1 MTIVHWLTTAHEA
14 LEEGGDPGQN
24 WAVARDLPGVVPP
37 PTRRSGN
44 PSTGRTH
51 PCRAPPAARAPRLR
65 RRGVTARR
73 GCASSPTS
81 PPAPGRPLPRPLPT
95 PPPAGPVPPGPA
107 AAGAAAPGE
116 GQRAPRGVGTAPTGD
131 ARTDGGVTAYT
142 RRYFRSEGPV
152 AAVIVPAAPPGTRGL
167 LPNAAGRTLSGAAP
181 PAVRRIDDKARV
193 YHPPLA
199 DLPGWAAGAGCTVT
213 VEGDFLH
220 VRPGTAPGGDLGRF
234 DGTRLR
240 LPRRA
245 CRPSA
250 SPPARTSPRWPTP
263 RPAPSPS
270 PPAPTSPTPSGPW
283 ASSNGS
289 ATGSRRRSPPGTPP
303 APMPRPPGTV
313 PRSSPRSSAP

>member
-1 MTIVHWLTTAHEA
+1 MPGAA
-14 LEEGGDPGQN
+14 GGSCTPPATPRRHRAPGL
-24 WAVARDLPGVVPP
+24 RVVPDV
-37 PTRRSGN
+37 
-44 PSTGRTH
+44 
-51 PCRAPPAARAPRLR
+51 AARSRAAAAEAP
-65 RRGVTARR
+65 AH
-73 GCASSPTS
+73 A
-81 PPAPGRPLPRPLPT
+81 
-95 PPPAGPVPPGPA
+95 PPAGPVPPGPA